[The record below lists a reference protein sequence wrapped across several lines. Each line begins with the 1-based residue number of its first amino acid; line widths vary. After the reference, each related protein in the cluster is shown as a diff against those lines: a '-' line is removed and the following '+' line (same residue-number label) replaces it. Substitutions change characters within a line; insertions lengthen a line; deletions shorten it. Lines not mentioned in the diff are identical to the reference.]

1 MKKVTR
7 LLILT
12 AFVFPFFTLARAY
25 AGGPGSGQRDLLL
38 QRRERLLDPSP
49 TGDNPIRLQDPIGG
63 NIYRD
68 PFYGVHDQLN
78 DHSLYGDH
86 DPFTPGDHDG
96 GRDGGRNGHPGWI
109 GDPGANGGGGNGSA
123 GNGGATAPLDGG
135 ISLLLAAG
143 IGLGMKKARDRKKA
157 AEQKAIE
164 NAE

>member
-12 AFVFPFFTLARAY
+12 AFVFPFFSLAKAY
-25 AGGPGSGQRDLLL
+25 AGGPGLGQRDLLL
-38 QRRERLLDPSP
+38 QRRERLLDPIH
-49 TGDNPIRLQDPIGG
+49 TTDPIRLQDPIGG

-68 PFYGVHDQLN
+68 PFYGIHDPLD
-78 DHSLYGDH
+78 DHSLDRDR
-86 DPFTPGDHDG
+86 DPFTPGD
-96 GRDGGRNGHPGWI
+96 RDGGHRGHDGWI
-109 GDPGANGGGGNGSA
+109 GDPGVGNDNGNGGV

-143 IGLGMKKARDRKKA
+143 IGQGINHARDRKKA
-157 AEQKAIE
+157 AEQKAIDNE